1 MPIVEWKV
9 RDLIGVEEL
18 DRHHKHLVQLLNAN
32 YDSFRAGADVEKS
45 VFEELVEHAACL
57 FVTEEAWMGSSDYP
71 EFEAHKKEH
80 EFFISKMELLRKSPQ
95 KYRSVEAIWFLCSWI
110 THHFRG
116 TDAKFG
122 KFLALQGMSKAV

>member
-9 RDLIGVEEL
+9 RDLMGVEEL
-18 DRHHKHLVQLLNAN
+18 DRHHKHLVQLLNDS

-45 VFEELVEHAACL
+45 VFEELVAYAGCL
-57 FVTEEAWMGSSDYP
+57 FVTEEAWMGGCGYP

-80 EFFISKMELLRKSPQ
+80 EFFASKMELLRNSHS

-116 TDAKFG
+116 TDARFAKY
-122 KFLALQGMSKAV
+122 LALQGLSKAV